1 MLSPLEILKQY
12 WGYDSFR
19 SKQEDAIHSILDAK
33 DTLTLLPT
41 GGGKSIC
48 FQVPALMM
56 EGICVV
62 ISPLIALMNDQ
73 VTALKAKNI
82 RALAITSGMSFS
94 ELDIAL
100 DNCIYGNYKFLYLSP
115 ERLES
120 DMVQQRLKKMNI
132 NLLAVDEAHCI
143 SEWGYNFRPSYL
155 KIAEIRE
162 ITTAPIIALTAT
174 ATPLVVKDIQEKL
187 KFDNENVI
195 STSFYRDEL
204 SYVVLKQD
212 DKDSKLIQILNR
224 LKGTSII
231 YCRTRKETKRIH
243 LLLSEYGITSHY
255 YHAGLDV
262 LERASKQKQWQLNHV
277 RVMVATNAFGMGIDK
292 NDVRLVIHNH
302 LPFSLESYFQE
313 AGRAGR
319 DRKLAYSILLYND
332 LDIHNL
338 KKQINDHYPEIEIVR
353 NVYQQ
358 IANFLGI
365 AIGDGKHQE
374 FPFHINEF
382 CERYNLNQLQTYNAL
397 KLLEKEDYIKL
408 SEAIHQPSR
417 LFIKVTHTE
426 LYQFQIANKKFDILL
441 KILLRSYGSLFD
453 NFTKIQENIIAK
465 RAQLSTQEV
474 KDFLTNLKQMD
485 ILDYIPQNSD
495 PKLLML
501 KTRVD
506 SKYISLS
513 KETLET
519 RKANEEAKAASV
531 IQYANNQYQC
541 RSHVLQNYF
550 GEEDNKR
557 CGKCDVCLERNKLNI
572 NDQEFEAIMLAIQN
586 LISQNP
592 MNVDDIIMAIVEY
605 REDKLVTVLQFL
617 SDNGQIAMNDEQK
630 LYWIY

>member
-1 MLSPLEILKQY
+1 MKSNSYLRKDVEPTQEILKQY

-33 DTLTLLPT
+33 DTLILLPT

-56 EGICVV
+56 EGICIV

-94 ELDIAL
+94 ELDIVL

-120 DMVQQRLKKMNI
+120 DMVKQRLKKMNI

-195 STSFYRDEL
+195 RTSFYRDEL

-224 LKGTSII
+224 VKGTSII
-231 YCRTRKETKRIH
+231 YCNTRKETKRIH
-243 LLLSEYGITSHY
+243 MLLSEHGITSHY

-262 LERASKQKQWQLNHV
+262 LERVSKQKQWQLNHV

-302 LPFSLESYFQE
+302 LPFSLEAYFQE

-319 DRKLAYSILLYND
+319 DKKLAYSILLYND
-332 LDIHNL
+332 LDIHKL
-338 KKQINDHYPEIEIVR
+338 KKQINDHYPKIEIVR

-358 IANFLGI
+358 IANYLEI

-382 CERYNLNQLQTYNAL
+382 CKRYNLNQLQTYNAI

-417 LFIKVTHTE
+417 LFIKVTHAE
-426 LYQFQIANKKFDILL
+426 LYQFQIANKQYDILL
-441 KILLRSYGSLFD
+441 KILLRSYGYLFD

-485 ILDYIPQNSD
+485 ILDYIPQNSN

-519 RKANEEAKAASV
+519 RKASEEGNADSV
-531 IQYANNQYQC
+531 IQYASNKYQC

-550 GEEDNKR
+550 GEKDNNR
-557 CGKCDVCLERNKLNI
+557 CGKCDVCLEKNKLKI
-572 NDQEFEAIMLAIQN
+572 NDQEFEDIIQAIQN
-586 LISQNP
+586 LISQNA
-592 MNVDDIIMAIVEY
+592 MCVMTS
-605 REDKLVTVLQFL
+605 LCQL
-617 SDNGQIAMNDEQK
+617 SNTEKIK
-630 LYWIY
+630 

>member
-1 MLSPLEILKQY
+1 MLSPQEILKQY

-19 SKQEDAIHSILDAK
+19 SKQEDAIHSVLDAK

-56 EGICVV
+56 EGICIV

-195 STSFYRDEL
+195 STSFYREEL

-224 LKGTSII
+224 VKGTSII

-302 LPFSLESYFQE
+302 LPFSLEAYFQE

-358 IANFLGI
+358 IANYLGI

-382 CERYNLNQLQTYNAL
+382 CERYNLNQLQTYNVL

-426 LYQFQIANKKFDILL
+426 LYQFQIANKQYDILL
-441 KILLRSYGSLFD
+441 KILLRSYSSLFD

-485 ILDYIPQNSD
+485 ILDYIPQNSN
-495 PKLLML
+495 PKLLIL

-531 IQYANNQYQC
+531 IQYASNQYQC

-550 GEEDNKR
+550 GEKDDKR
-557 CGKCDVCLERNKLNI
+557 CGKCDVCLERNKLKI
-572 NDQEFEAIMLAIQN
+572 NDQEFVAIMLAIQN
-586 LISQNP
+586 LIGQNP
-592 MNVDDIIMAIVEY
+592 MHVDDIIMAIVEY
-605 REDKLVTVLQFL
+605 REDKMISVLQFL
-617 SDNGQIAMNDEQK
+617 SDNGQIAMNEEQK

>member
-1 MLSPLEILKQY
+1 MLSPLEILKKY

-19 SKQEDAIHSILDAK
+19 SKQEDTIHSILDAK

-41 GGGKSIC
+41 GAGKSIC
-48 FQVPALMM
+48 YQVPALMM

-62 ISPLIALMNDQ
+62 ITPLIALMNDQ

-100 DNCIYGNYKFLYLSP
+100 DNCIYGNYKFLFLSP

-120 DMVQQRLKKMNI
+120 NMVQQRLKKMNT

-162 ITTAPIIALTAT
+162 IITTPIIALTAT

-187 KFDNENVI
+187 RFNNENVI

-212 DKDSKLIQILNR
+212 DKDIKLIQILNR
-224 LKGTSII
+224 VKGTSII

-243 LLLSEYGITSHY
+243 YLLSEHGITSHY

-262 LERASKQKQWQLNHV
+262 VERASKQKKWQLNHV
-277 RVMVATNAFGMGIDK
+277 RVMVATNSFGMGIDK
-292 NDVRLVIHNH
+292 NEVRLVIHNH
-302 LPFSLESYFQE
+302 LPFSLEAYFQE

-338 KKQINDHYPEIEIVR
+338 KKQINEHFPEIEIIR

-358 IANFLGI
+358 IANYLEI
-365 AIGDGKHQE
+365 AIGDGKNQE
-374 FPFHINEF
+374 FPFYINKF
-382 CERYNLNQLQTYNAL
+382 CEHYNLNQLQTYNTL
-397 KLLEKEDYIKL
+397 KLLEREDYIKL

-417 LFIKVTHTE
+417 LFIKVTHAE
-426 LYQFQIANKKFDILL
+426 LYQFQIANKQYDILL

-474 KDFLTNLKQMD
+474 KGFLTNMKKMD
-485 ILDYIPQNSD
+485 ILDYIPHNSN

-501 KTRVD
+501 KKRVD

-513 KETLET
+513 KEKLEI
-519 RKANEEAKAASV
+519 RKANEEAKVASV
-531 IQYANNQYQC
+531 IQYASNQYQC
-541 RSHVLQNYF
+541 RSQILQNYF
-550 GEEDNKR
+550 GEKDNKR
-557 CGKCDVCLERNKLNI
+557 CGKCDVCLERNKLKI
-572 NDQEFEAIMLAIQN
+572 NDQEFEAISLAIQN
-586 LISQNP
+586 LISQSP
-592 MNVDDIIMAIVEY
+592 MRVDDIIMAIIEF
-605 REDKLVTVLQFL
+605 REDKMVSVLQFL
-617 SDNGQIAMNDEQK
+617 RDNEQIAMNDEQK

>member
-1 MLSPLEILKQY
+1 MLSPKEILKQY

-56 EGICVV
+56 DGICVV
-62 ISPLIALMNDQ
+62 ISPLISLINDQ

-94 ELDIAL
+94 EIDIAL
-100 DNCIYGNYKFLYLSP
+100 DNCIYGNYKFLYISP
-115 ERLES
+115 ERIES

-162 ITTAPIIALTAT
+162 ITSAPIIALTAT

-187 KFDNENVI
+187 KFDNGNII

-224 LKGTSII
+224 VKGTSII

-255 YHAGLDV
+255 FHAGLDI

-277 RVMVATNAFGMGIDK
+277 RVMVATNAFGMGINK
-292 NDVRLVIHNH
+292 KDVRLVVHNNI
-302 LPFSLESYFQE
+302 PFSMEAYFQE

-319 DRKLAYSILLYND
+319 DKKLSYSILLYND
-332 LDIHNL
+332 LDINDL
-338 KKQINDHYPEIEIVR
+338 KKQINNHYPKIEFIKSI
-353 NVYQQ
+353 YQN
-358 IANFLGI
+358 ISNYLGI

-374 FPFHINEF
+374 FSFNISEF
-382 CERYNLNQLQTYNAL
+382 CKRYNLNQLQTFNSI

-417 LFIKVTHTE
+417 LFIKVSHSE
-426 LYQFQIANKKFDILL
+426 LYQFQIANKKYDILL

-485 ILDYIPQNSD
+485 ILDYIPQNSN

-513 KETLET
+513 KEKLET
-519 RKANEEAKAASV
+519 RKANEEVKAASV
-531 IQYANNQYQC
+531 IQYASNQYQC
-541 RSHVLQNYF
+541 RSRVLQNYF
-550 GEEDNKR
+550 GEEENKR
-557 CGKCDVCLERNKLNI
+557 CGKCDVCLERNKLKI
-572 NDQEFEAIMLAIQN
+572 NDQEFEAIILAVQN

-592 MNVDDIIMAIVEY
+592 MHVDDIIMAIVEF
-605 REDKLVTVLQFL
+605 REDKMISVLQFL

-630 LYWIY
+630 LYWVY

>member
-1 MLSPLEILKQY
+1 MLSPQEILKQY

-19 SKQEDAIHSILDAK
+19 SKQEEAIRSVLDAK

-48 FQVPALMM
+48 FQVPALML

-94 ELDIAL
+94 EVDIAL

-120 DMVQQRLKKMNI
+120 DMVQQRLKKMKI

-162 ITTAPIIALTAT
+162 VTSAPIIALTAT
-174 ATPLVVKDIQEKL
+174 ATPLVVTDIQEKL
-187 KFDNENVI
+187 KFDQKNVI

-204 SYVVLKQD
+204 SYVALKQD
-212 DKDSKLIQILNR
+212 DKDTKLIQILNR
-224 LKGTSII
+224 VKGTSII

-243 LLLSEYGITSHY
+243 LLLSEHGISSHF

-292 NDVRLVIHNH
+292 SDVRLVIHNH
-302 LPFSLESYFQE
+302 LPFSLEAYFQE

-319 DRKLAYSILLYND
+319 DKKLAYSIVLYNE
-332 LDIHNL
+332 LDIYNL
-338 KKQINDHYPEIEIVR
+338 NKQIRDHYPEIEVVR

-365 AIGDGKHQE
+365 AIGNGKHQE
-374 FPFHINEF
+374 FQFYINEF
-382 CERYNLNQLQTYNAL
+382 CEKYNLNQLQTYNAL
-397 KLLEKEDYIKL
+397 KLLEKEEYIKL

-417 LFIKVTHTE
+417 LYIKVSHTE
-426 LYQFQIANKKFDILL
+426 LYQFQIANKQYDLLL

-465 RAQLSTQEV
+465 RTQLTTQEV
-474 KDFLTNLKQMD
+474 KDFLIKLEKMD
-485 ILDYIPQNSD
+485 ILDYIPQNSN
-495 PKLLML
+495 PKLLLL

-513 KETLET
+513 KETIET
-519 RKANEEAKAASV
+519 RKANEEAKAAAV
-531 IQYANNQYQC
+531 ILYASNQFEC
-541 RSHVLQNYF
+541 RSSMLQNYF
-550 GEEDNKR
+550 GEKDNDR
-557 CGKCDVCLERNKLNI
+557 CNKCDVCLERNKLNV
-572 NDQEFEAIMLAIQN
+572 NDQEFDDIMQAIQS
-586 LISQNP
+586 LIKQKP
-592 MNVDDIIMAIVEY
+592 MHVDDIIMSIVEY
-605 REDKLVTVLQFL
+605 REDKMIIVLQFL

-630 LYWIY
+630 LYWVY

>member
-1 MLSPLEILKQY
+1 MLSPQEILKQY

-56 EGICVV
+56 EGICIV

-224 LKGTSII
+224 VKGTSII
-231 YCRTRKETKRIH
+231 YCSTRKETRRIH

-255 YHAGLDV
+255 FHAGLDV

-302 LPFSLESYFQE
+302 LPFSLEAYFQE

-358 IANFLGI
+358 IANYLGI

-426 LYQFQIANKKFDILL
+426 LYQFQIANKQYDILL

-474 KDFLTNLKQMD
+474 KDFLTNLKQME
-485 ILDYIPQNSD
+485 ILDYIPQNSN

-501 KTRVD
+501 KTRID
-506 SKYISLS
+506 TKYISLS

-531 IQYANNQYQC
+531 IQYASNQYQC
-541 RSHVLQNYF
+541 RSHILQNYF
-550 GEEDNKR
+550 GEKDNKR
-557 CGKCDVCLERNKLNI
+557 CGKCDVCLERNKLKI
-572 NDQEFEAIMLAIQN
+572 NDKEFEDIMLAIQN

-592 MNVDDIIMAIVEY
+592 MHVDDIIMAIVEY
-605 REDKLVTVLQFL
+605 REDKMITILQFL

>member
-1 MLSPLEILKQY
+1 MLSPQEILKQY

-120 DMVQQRLKKMNI
+120 NMVKQRLKKMNI

-174 ATPLVVKDIQEKL
+174 ATQLVVKDIQEKL

-224 LKGTSII
+224 VKGTSII

-302 LPFSLESYFQE
+302 LPFSLEAYFQE

-397 KLLEKEDYIKL
+397 KLLEKQDYIKL

-426 LYQFQIANKKFDILL
+426 LYQFQIANKQYDILL

-485 ILDYIPQNSD
+485 ILDYIPQNSY

-531 IQYANNQYQC
+531 IKYASNQYQC

-572 NDQEFEAIMLAIQN
+572 NDQEFETILLAIQN

-592 MNVDDIIMAIVEY
+592 MHVDDIIMAIVGY
-605 REDKLVTVLQFL
+605 REDKMVTVLQFL

>member
-1 MLSPLEILKQY
+1 MLSPQEILKQY

-132 NLLAVDEAHCI
+132 NLIAVDEAHCI

-174 ATPLVVKDIQEKL
+174 ATLLVVKDIQEKL

-212 DKDSKLIQILNR
+212 DKDSKLIQTLNR
-224 LKGTSII
+224 VKGTSII

-302 LPFSLESYFQE
+302 LPFSLEAYFQE

-426 LYQFQIANKKFDILL
+426 LYQFQIANKQYDILL

-485 ILDYIPQNSD
+485 ILDYIPQNSN

-531 IQYANNQYQC
+531 IQYASNQYQC

-592 MNVDDIIMAIVEY
+592 MHVDDIIMAIVEY
-605 REDKLVTVLQFL
+605 REDKMVSVLQFL

>member
-1 MLSPLEILKQY
+1 MLSPQEILKQY

-224 LKGTSII
+224 VKGTSII

-302 LPFSLESYFQE
+302 LPFSLEAYFQE

-417 LFIKVTHTE
+417 LFIKVTHTK
-426 LYQFQIANKKFDILL
+426 LYQFQIANKQYDILF

-485 ILDYIPQNSD
+485 ILDYIPQNSN

-531 IQYANNQYQC
+531 IQYASNQYQC

-572 NDQEFEAIMLAIQN
+572 NDQEFETIMLAIQN

-592 MNVDDIIMAIVEY
+592 MHVDDIIMAIVEY
-605 REDKLVTVLQFL
+605 REDKMVTVLQFL

>member
-1 MLSPLEILKQY
+1 MLSPQEILKQY
-12 WGYDSFR
+12 WGYDSFQ
-19 SKQEDAIHSILDAK
+19 SKQEEAIHSVLDAK

-56 EGICVV
+56 EGICIV

-94 ELDIAL
+94 EVDIAL
-100 DNCIYGNYKFLYLSP
+100 DNCIHGNYKFLYLSP

-120 DMVQQRLKKMNI
+120 EMVQQRLKKMNI

-155 KIAEIRE
+155 RIAEIRE
-162 ITTAPIIALTAT
+162 ITNAPIIALTAT
-174 ATPLVVKDIQEKL
+174 ATPLVTKDIQEKL
-187 KFDNENVI
+187 KFTDDNII
-195 STSFYRDEL
+195 STSFFREEL

-224 LKGTSII
+224 VKGTSIV
-231 YCRTRKETKRIH
+231 YCRTRKETKRVH
-243 LLLSEYGITSHY
+243 QLLSEYGISSHF

-262 LERASKQKQWQLNHV
+262 LDRASKQKQWQLNHV

-292 NDVRLVIHNH
+292 ADVRLVIHNH
-302 LPFSLESYFQE
+302 LPFSLEAYFQE

-338 KKQINDHYPEIEIVR
+338 NKQISDHYPEIDVVR

-358 IANFLGI
+358 MANFFGI

-374 FPFHINEF
+374 FQFHINEF
-382 CERYNLNQLQTYNAL
+382 CERYNLNQLQTYNVL

-417 LFIKVTHTE
+417 VYIKVSHTE
-426 LYQFQIANKKFDILL
+426 LYQFQIANKQYDLLL

-465 RAQLSTQEV
+465 RTQLTTQEV
-474 KDFLTNLKQMD
+474 KDFLFKLEKMD
-485 ILDYIPQNSD
+485 ILDYIPQNSN
-495 PKLLML
+495 PKLLLL

-506 SKYISLS
+506 SKHISLS
-513 KETLET
+513 KETIET

-531 IQYANNQYQC
+531 IQYASNQYQC
-541 RSHVLQNYF
+541 RSSVLQKYF
-550 GEEDNKR
+550 GEENKER
-557 CGKCDVCLERNKLNI
+557 CNKCDVCLERNKLKI
-572 NDQEFEAIMLAIQN
+572 NDQEFDDIMKAIEK
-586 LISQNP
+586 LISQKP
-592 MNVDDIIMAIVEY
+592 MCIDDIIMSIVEF
-605 REDKLVTVLQFL
+605 REDKMVNVLQFL
-617 SDNGQIAMNDEQK
+617 SDNGQIAFNDEQK

>member
-1 MLSPLEILKQY
+1 MLSPKEILKKY

-19 SKQEDAIHSILDAK
+19 NKQENVIHSILDAK

-73 VTALKAKNI
+73 VTSLKTKNI
-82 RALAITSGMSFS
+82 RALAITSGISFS

-115 ERLES
+115 ERIDS
-120 DMVQQRLKKMNI
+120 KMVRQRLKKMNI
-132 NLLAVDEAHCI
+132 NLLVVDEAHCI

-155 KIAEIRE
+155 KIAKIRE

-187 KFDNENVI
+187 KFDNGNII

-212 DKDSKLIQILNR
+212 DKDSKLIQILKR
-224 LKGTSII
+224 VKGTSII

-243 LLLSEYGITSHY
+243 LLLSEYGITSHF

-262 LERASKQKQWQLNHV
+262 VERASKQKQWQLNHV
-277 RVMVATNAFGMGIDK
+277 RVMVATNAFGMGINK
-292 NDVRLVIHNH
+292 KDVRLVVHNH
-302 LPFSLESYFQE
+302 IPFSMEAYFQE

-319 DRKLAYSILLYND
+319 DKKLSYSILLYND
-332 LDIHNL
+332 LDINDL
-338 KKQINDHYPEIEIVR
+338 KKQINNHYPKIEFIKSI
-353 NVYQQ
+353 YQN
-358 IANFLGI
+358 ISNYLGI
-365 AIGDGKHQE
+365 AIGDGEHQE
-374 FPFHINEF
+374 FSFNISEF
-382 CERYNLNQLQTYNAL
+382 CKRYNLNQLQTFNSI

-426 LYQFQIANKKFDILL
+426 LYQFQIANKQYDILL

-485 ILDYIPQNSD
+485 ILDYIPQNSN

-513 KETLET
+513 KETLEY

-531 IQYANNQYQC
+531 IQYASNQYQC
-541 RSHVLQNYF
+541 RSYVLQNYF

-557 CGKCDVCLERNKLNI
+557 CGKCDVCLERNKLKI
-572 NDQEFEAIMLAIQN
+572 NDQEFEAITLAVQN

-592 MNVDDIIMAIVEY
+592 MHVDDIIMAIVEF
-605 REDKLVTVLQFL
+605 REDKMISVLQFL

>member
-1 MLSPLEILKQY
+1 MLSPKEILKQY

-56 EGICVV
+56 DGICVV

-100 DNCIYGNYKFLYLSP
+100 DNCIYGNYKFLYISP
-115 ERLES
+115 ERIES

-187 KFDNENVI
+187 KFDNGNII

-224 LKGTSII
+224 VKGTSII

-255 YHAGLDV
+255 FHAGLDV

-277 RVMVATNAFGMGIDK
+277 RVMVATNAFGMGINK
-292 NDVRLVIHNH
+292 KDVRLVVHNNI
-302 LPFSLESYFQE
+302 PFSMEAYFQE

-319 DRKLAYSILLYND
+319 DKKLSYSILLYND
-332 LDIHNL
+332 LDINDL
-338 KKQINDHYPEIEIVR
+338 KKQINNHYPKIEFIKSI
-353 NVYQQ
+353 YQN
-358 IANFLGI
+358 ISNYLGI

-374 FPFHINEF
+374 FSFNISEF
-382 CERYNLNQLQTYNAL
+382 CERYNLNQLQTFNSI

-426 LYQFQIANKKFDILL
+426 LYQFQIANKQYDILL
-441 KILLRSYGSLFD
+441 KILLRSYGSIFD

-485 ILDYIPQNSD
+485 ILDYIPQNSN

-531 IQYANNQYQC
+531 IQYVSNQYQC

-557 CGKCDVCLERNKLNI
+557 CGKCDVCLERNKLKI
-572 NDQEFEAIMLAIQN
+572 NDQEFEAIN
-586 LISQNP
+586 ISRSKPN
-592 MNVDDIIMAIVEY
+592 
-605 REDKLVTVLQFL
+605 
-617 SDNGQIAMNDEQK
+617 
-630 LYWIY
+630 

>member
-1 MLSPLEILKQY
+1 MLSPQEILKQY

-56 EGICVV
+56 DGICVV

-100 DNCIYGNYKFLYLSP
+100 DNCIYGNYKFLYISP
-115 ERLES
+115 ERIES

-187 KFDNENVI
+187 KFDNGNII

-224 LKGTSII
+224 VKGTSII

-255 YHAGLDV
+255 FHAGLDI

-277 RVMVATNAFGMGIDK
+277 RVMVATNAFGMGINK
-292 NDVRLVIHNH
+292 KDVRLVVHNNI
-302 LPFSLESYFQE
+302 PFSMEAYFQE

-319 DRKLAYSILLYND
+319 DKKLSYSILLYND
-332 LDIHNL
+332 LDINDL
-338 KKQINDHYPEIEIVR
+338 KKQINNHYPKIEFIKSI
-353 NVYQQ
+353 YQN
-358 IANFLGI
+358 ISNYLGI

-374 FPFHINEF
+374 FSFNISEF
-382 CERYNLNQLQTYNAL
+382 CKRYSLNQLQTFNSI

-417 LFIKVTHTE
+417 LFIKVNHTE
-426 LYQFQIANKKFDILL
+426 LYQFQIANKQYDILL

-474 KDFLTNLKQMD
+474 KDFLTKLKQMD
-485 ILDYIPQNSD
+485 ILDYIPQNSN

-531 IQYANNQYQC
+531 IQYVSNQYQC

-557 CGKCDVCLERNKLNI
+557 CGKCDVCLERNKLKI
-572 NDQEFEAIMLAIQN
+572 NDQEFEAITLAVQN

-592 MNVDDIIMAIVEY
+592 MHVDDIIMAIVEF
-605 REDKLVTVLQFL
+605 REDKMIRVLQFL
-617 SDNGQIAMNDEQK
+617 SDNGQIAMNSEQK

>member
-1 MLSPLEILKQY
+1 MLSPKEILKQY

-56 EGICVV
+56 DGICVV
-62 ISPLIALMNDQ
+62 ISPLISLINDQ

-94 ELDIAL
+94 EIDIAL
-100 DNCIYGNYKFLYLSP
+100 DNCIYGNYKFLYISP
-115 ERLES
+115 ERIES

-162 ITTAPIIALTAT
+162 ITSAPIIALTAT

-187 KFDNENVI
+187 KFDNENII

-224 LKGTSII
+224 VKGTSII

-255 YHAGLDV
+255 YHAGLDI

-277 RVMVATNAFGMGIDK
+277 RVMVATNAFGMGINK
-292 NDVRLVIHNH
+292 KDVRLVVHNNI
-302 LPFSLESYFQE
+302 PFSMEAYFQE

-319 DRKLAYSILLYND
+319 DKKLSYSILLYNE
-332 LDIHNL
+332 LDINDL
-338 KKQINDHYPEIEIVR
+338 KKQINNHYPKIEFIKSI
-353 NVYQQ
+353 YQN
-358 IANFLGI
+358 ISNYLRI

-374 FPFHINEF
+374 FSFNISEF
-382 CERYNLNQLQTYNAL
+382 CKRYNLNQLQTFNSI

-417 LFIKVTHTE
+417 LFIKVSHSE
-426 LYQFQIANKKFDILL
+426 LYQFQIANKQYDILL

-485 ILDYIPQNSD
+485 ILDYIPQNSN

-513 KETLET
+513 KEKLET
-519 RKANEEAKAASV
+519 RKANEEVKAASV
-531 IQYANNQYQC
+531 IQYASNQYQC
-541 RSHVLQNYF
+541 RSNILQNYF
-550 GEEDNKR
+550 GEEENKR
-557 CGKCDVCLERNKLNI
+557 CGKCDVCLERNKLKI
-572 NDQEFEAIMLAIQN
+572 NDQEFEAIILAVQN

-592 MNVDDIIMAIVEY
+592 MHVDDIIMAIVEF
-605 REDKLVTVLQFL
+605 REDKMISVLQFL

>member
-1 MLSPLEILKQY
+1 MLSPQEILKQY

-224 LKGTSII
+224 VKGTSII

-277 RVMVATNAFGMGIDK
+277 RVMVATNSFGMGIDK
-292 NDVRLVIHNH
+292 NEVRLVIHNH
-302 LPFSLESYFQE
+302 LPFSLEAYFQE

-338 KKQINDHYPEIEIVR
+338 KKQINDHYPDIEIVR

-374 FPFHINEF
+374 FVFHINEF

-426 LYQFQIANKKFDILL
+426 LYQFQIANKQYDILL

-485 ILDYIPQNSD
+485 ILDYIPQNSN

-531 IQYANNQYQC
+531 IQYASNQYQC

-557 CGKCDVCLERNKLNI
+557 CGKCDVCLERNKLKI
-572 NDQEFEAIMLAIQN
+572 NDQEFDDIMLAIQN

-592 MNVDDIIMAIVEY
+592 MHVDDIIMTIVEY
-605 REDKLVTVLQFL
+605 REDKMISVLQFL
-617 SDNGQIAMNDEQK
+617 SDNEQIAMNDEQK

>member
-1 MLSPLEILKQY
+1 MLSPQEILKQY

-115 ERLES
+115 ERLEN

-224 LKGTSII
+224 VKGTSII

-302 LPFSLESYFQE
+302 LPFSLEAYFQE

-426 LYQFQIANKKFDILL
+426 LYQFQIANKQYDILL

-485 ILDYIPQNSD
+485 ILDYIPQNSN

-531 IQYANNQYQC
+531 IQYASNQYQC
-541 RSHVLQNYF
+541 RCHVLQNYF

-592 MNVDDIIMAIVEY
+592 MHVDDIIMAIVEY
-605 REDKLVTVLQFL
+605 REDKMVTVLQFL
-617 SDNGQIAMNDEQK
+617 SDNGQIAINDEQK

>member
-1 MLSPLEILKQY
+1 MLSPQEILKQY

-224 LKGTSII
+224 VKGTSII

-302 LPFSLESYFQE
+302 LPFSLEAYFQE

-426 LYQFQIANKKFDILL
+426 LYQFQIANKQYDILL

-485 ILDYIPQNSD
+485 ILDYIPQNSN

-531 IQYANNQYQC
+531 IQYASNQYQC

-572 NDQEFEAIMLAIQN
+572 NDQEFETIMLAIQN

-592 MNVDDIIMAIVEY
+592 MHVDDIIMAIVEY
-605 REDKLVTVLQFL
+605 REDKMVTVLQFL

>member
-1 MLSPLEILKQY
+1 MLSPKEILKQY

-48 FQVPALMM
+48 YQVPALMM
-56 EGICVV
+56 DGICVV

-100 DNCIYGNYKFLYLSP
+100 DNCIYGNYKFLYISP
-115 ERLES
+115 ERIES

-187 KFDNENVI
+187 KFDNGNII

-224 LKGTSII
+224 VKGTSII

-255 YHAGLDV
+255 FHAGLDI

-277 RVMVATNAFGMGIDK
+277 RVMVATNAFGMGINK
-292 NDVRLVIHNH
+292 KDVRLVVHNNI
-302 LPFSLESYFQE
+302 PFSMEAYFQE

-319 DRKLAYSILLYND
+319 DKKLSYSILLYND
-332 LDIHNL
+332 LDINDL
-338 KKQINDHYPEIEIVR
+338 KKQINNHYPKIEFIKSI
-353 NVYQQ
+353 YQN
-358 IANFLGI
+358 ISNYLGI
-365 AIGDGKHQE
+365 AIGDGKQQE
-374 FPFHINEF
+374 FSFNISEF
-382 CERYNLNQLQTYNAL
+382 CKRYGLNQLQTFNSI

-417 LFIKVTHTE
+417 LFIKVNHTE
-426 LYQFQIANKKFDILL
+426 LYQFQIANKQYDILL

-474 KDFLTNLKQMD
+474 KDFLTKLKQMD
-485 ILDYIPQNSD
+485 ILDYIPQNSN

-506 SKYISLS
+506 SKYISFS

-531 IQYANNQYQC
+531 IQYVSNQYQC

-557 CGKCDVCLERNKLNI
+557 CGKCDVCLERNKLKI
-572 NDQEFEAIMLAIQN
+572 NDQEFEAITLAVQN

-592 MNVDDIIMAIVEY
+592 MHVDDIIMAIVEF
-605 REDKLVTVLQFL
+605 REDKMISVLQFL
-617 SDNGQIAMNDEQK
+617 SDNGQIAMNSEQK

>member
-1 MLSPLEILKQY
+1 MLSPQEILKQY

-19 SKQEDAIHSILDAK
+19 SKQEEAIHSVLDAK

-56 EGICVV
+56 EGICIV

-94 ELDIAL
+94 EVDIAL
-100 DNCIYGNYKFLYLSP
+100 DNCIHGNYKFLYLSP

-120 DMVQQRLKKMNI
+120 EMVQQRLKKMNI

-155 KIAEIRE
+155 RIAEIRE
-162 ITTAPIIALTAT
+162 ITNAPIIALTAT
-174 ATPLVVKDIQEKL
+174 ATPLVTKDIQEKL
-187 KFDNENVI
+187 KFTDDNII
-195 STSFYRDEL
+195 STSFFREEL

-224 LKGTSII
+224 VKGTSIV
-231 YCRTRKETKRIH
+231 YCRTRKETKRVH
-243 LLLSEYGITSHY
+243 QLLSEYGISSHF

-277 RVMVATNAFGMGIDK
+277 RVMAATNAFGMGIDK
-292 NDVRLVIHNH
+292 ADVRLVIHNH
-302 LPFSLESYFQE
+302 LPFSLEAYFQE

-338 KKQINDHYPEIEIVR
+338 NKQISDHFPEIDVVR

-358 IANFLGI
+358 MANFFGI

-374 FPFHINEF
+374 FQFHINEF
-382 CERYNLNQLQTYNAL
+382 CERYNLNQLQTYNVL
-397 KLLEKEDYIKL
+397 KILEKEDYIKL

-417 LFIKVTHTE
+417 VYIKVSHTE
-426 LYQFQIANKKFDILL
+426 LYQFQIANKQYDLLL

-465 RAQLSTQEV
+465 RTQLTTQEV
-474 KDFLTNLKQMD
+474 KDFLFKLEKMD
-485 ILDYIPQNSD
+485 ILDYIPQNSN
-495 PKLLML
+495 PKLLLL

-506 SKYISLS
+506 SKHISLS
-513 KETLET
+513 KETIET

-531 IQYANNQYQC
+531 IQYASNQYQC
-541 RSHVLQNYF
+541 RSSVLQKYF
-550 GEEDNKR
+550 GEENKER
-557 CGKCDVCLERNKLNI
+557 CNKCDVCLERNKLKI
-572 NDQEFEAIMLAIQN
+572 NDQEFDDIMKDIEK
-586 LISQNP
+586 LISQKP
-592 MNVDDIIMAIVEY
+592 MYIDDIIMSIVEF
-605 REDKLVTVLQFL
+605 REDKMVNVLQFL
-617 SDNGQIAMNDEQK
+617 SDNGQIAFNDEQK

>member
-1 MLSPLEILKQY
+1 MLSPQEILKQY

-19 SKQEDAIHSILDAK
+19 SKQEDVIHSILEAK

-48 FQVPALMM
+48 FQVPVLMM

-187 KFDNENVI
+187 KFENENVI

-224 LKGTSII
+224 VKGTSII

-302 LPFSLESYFQE
+302 LPFSLEAYFQE

-338 KKQINDHYPEIEIVR
+338 KKQINDHYPEIEIIR

-358 IANFLGI
+358 IANFLGL

-417 LFIKVTHTE
+417 LFIKVTHTK
-426 LYQFQIANKKFDILL
+426 LYQFQIANKQYDILL

-474 KDFLTNLKQMD
+474 KDFLTKLKQMD
-485 ILDYIPQNSD
+485 ILDYIPQNSS
-495 PKLLML
+495 PKLFML

-506 SKYISLS
+506 SKYIRLS
-513 KETLET
+513 KEILET
-519 RKANEEAKAASV
+519 RKANEVAKAASV
-531 IQYANNQYQC
+531 IQYSSNQYQC
-541 RSHVLQNYF
+541 RSVVLQNYF

-572 NDQEFEAIMLAIQN
+572 NDQEFKAIMIAIQN

-592 MNVDDIIMAIVEY
+592 MHVDDIIMAIVEY
-605 REDKLVTVLQFL
+605 REDKMVTVLQFL
-617 SDNGQIAMNDEQK
+617 IDNGQIAMNDEQK

>member
-1 MLSPLEILKQY
+1 MLSPQEILKQY

-56 EGICVV
+56 EGICIV

-115 ERLES
+115 ERLEN

-187 KFDNENVI
+187 KFDNKNVI

-224 LKGTSII
+224 VKGTSII
-231 YCRTRKETKRIH
+231 YCSTRKETRRIH

-255 YHAGLDV
+255 FHAGQDV

-302 LPFSLESYFQE
+302 LPFSLEAYFQE

-332 LDIHNL
+332 LDIDNL

-358 IANFLGI
+358 IANYLGI

-382 CERYNLNQLQTYNAL
+382 CKRYNLNQLQTYNAI

-426 LYQFQIANKKFDILL
+426 LYQFQIANKQYDILL
-441 KILLRSYGSLFD
+441 KILLRSYGSIFD

-485 ILDYIPQNSD
+485 ILDYIPQNSN

-501 KTRVD
+501 KTRID
-506 SKYISLS
+506 TKYISLS

-519 RKANEEAKAASV
+519 RKAIEEAKAASV
-531 IQYANNQYQC
+531 IQYASNQYQC
-541 RSHVLQNYF
+541 RSHILQNYF
-550 GEEDNKR
+550 GEKDNKR
-557 CGKCDVCLERNKLNI
+557 CGKCDVCLERNKLKI
-572 NDQEFEAIMLAIQN
+572 NDQEFEDIMLAIQN

-592 MNVDDIIMAIVEY
+592 MHVDDIIMAIVEY
-605 REDKLVTVLQFL
+605 REDKMITILQFL

>member
-1 MLSPLEILKQY
+1 MLSPKEILKKY
-12 WGYDSFR
+12 WGYDSFL
-19 SKQEDAIHSILDAK
+19 SKQENVIHSILDAK

-62 ISPLIALMNDQ
+62 ISPLIALINDQ
-73 VTALKAKNI
+73 VTSLKTKNI

-115 ERLES
+115 ERIES
-120 DMVQQRLKKMNI
+120 EMVRQRLKKMNI
-132 NLLAVDEAHCI
+132 NLLVVDEAHCI

-187 KFDNENVI
+187 KFDNGNII

-224 LKGTSII
+224 VKGTSII

-243 LLLSEYGITSHY
+243 LLLSEYGITSHF
-255 YHAGLDV
+255 YHAGLDLV
-262 LERASKQKQWQLNHV
+262 ERASKQKQWQLNHV
-277 RVMVATNAFGMGIDK
+277 RVMVATNAFGMGINK
-292 NDVRLVIHNH
+292 KDVRLVVHNH
-302 LPFSLESYFQE
+302 IPFSMEAYFQE

-319 DRKLAYSILLYND
+319 DKKLSYSILLYND
-332 LDIHNL
+332 LDINDL
-338 KKQINDHYPEIEIVR
+338 KKQINNHYPKIEFIKSI
-353 NVYQQ
+353 YQN
-358 IANFLGI
+358 ISNYLGI
-365 AIGDGKHQE
+365 AIGDGEHQE
-374 FPFHINEF
+374 FSFNISEF
-382 CERYNLNQLQTYNAL
+382 CKRYNLNQLQTFNSI

-426 LYQFQIANKKFDILL
+426 LYQFQIANKQYDILL

-485 ILDYIPQNSD
+485 ILDYIPQNSN

-531 IQYANNQYQC
+531 IHYASNQYQC

-557 CGKCDVCLERNKLNI
+557 CGKCDVCLERNKLKI
-572 NDQEFEAIMLAIQN
+572 NDQEFEAITLAVQN

-592 MNVDDIIMAIVEY
+592 MHVDDIIMAIVEF
-605 REDKLVTVLQFL
+605 REDKMISVLQFL

>member
-1 MLSPLEILKQY
+1 MLSPQEILKQY

-224 LKGTSII
+224 VKGTSII

-302 LPFSLESYFQE
+302 LPFSLEAYFQE

-426 LYQFQIANKKFDILL
+426 LYQFQIANKQYDILL

-485 ILDYIPQNSD
+485 ILDYIPQNSN

-531 IQYANNQYQC
+531 IQYASNQYQC

-592 MNVDDIIMAIVEY
+592 MHVDDIIMAIVEY

>member
-1 MLSPLEILKQY
+1 MLSPKEILKQY

-19 SKQEDAIHSILDAK
+19 SKQEDAIHSILDSK

-56 EGICVV
+56 DGICVV

-73 VTALKAKNI
+73 VTVLKAKNI

-100 DNCIYGNYKFLYLSP
+100 DNCIYGNYKFLYISP

-187 KFDNENVI
+187 KFDNENII

-224 LKGTSII
+224 VKGTSII

-243 LLLSEYGITSHY
+243 LLLSEYGITSHF

-262 LERASKQKQWQLNHV
+262 VERASKQKQWQLNHV
-277 RVMVATNAFGMGIDK
+277 RVMVATNAFGMGINK
-292 NDVRLVIHNH
+292 KDVRLVVHNH
-302 LPFSLESYFQE
+302 IPFSMEAYFQE

-319 DRKLAYSILLYND
+319 DKKLSYSILLYND
-332 LDIHNL
+332 LDINDL
-338 KKQINDHYPEIEIVR
+338 KKQINNHYPKIEFIKSI
-353 NVYQQ
+353 YQN
-358 IANFLGI
+358 ISNYLGI
-365 AIGDGKHQE
+365 AIGDGEHQE
-374 FPFHINEF
+374 FSFNISEF
-382 CERYNLNQLQTYNAL
+382 CKRYNLNQLQTFNSI

-426 LYQFQIANKKFDILL
+426 LYQFQIANKQYDILL

-485 ILDYIPQNSD
+485 ILDYIPQNSN

-513 KETLET
+513 RETLET

-531 IQYANNQYQC
+531 IQYASNQYQC

-557 CGKCDVCLERNKLNI
+557 CGKCDVCLERNKLKI
-572 NDQEFEAIMLAIQN
+572 NNQEFEAITLAVQN

-592 MNVDDIIMAIVEY
+592 MHVDDIIMAIVEF
-605 REDKLVTVLQFL
+605 REDKMISVLQFL

>member
-1 MLSPLEILKQY
+1 MLSPQEILKQY

-19 SKQEDAIHSILDAK
+19 SKQEEAIHSVLDAK

-56 EGICVV
+56 EGICIV

-94 ELDIAL
+94 EVDIAL
-100 DNCIYGNYKFLYLSP
+100 DNCIHGNYKFLYLSP

-120 DMVQQRLKKMNI
+120 EMVQQRLKKMNI

-155 KIAEIRE
+155 RIAEIRE
-162 ITTAPIIALTAT
+162 ITNAPIIALTAT
-174 ATPLVVKDIQEKL
+174 ATPLVTKDIQEKL
-187 KFDNENVI
+187 KFTDDNII
-195 STSFYRDEL
+195 STSFFREEL

-224 LKGTSII
+224 VKGTSIV
-231 YCRTRKETKRIH
+231 YCRTRKETKRVH
-243 LLLSEYGITSHY
+243 QLLSEYGISSHF

-262 LERASKQKQWQLNHV
+262 LDRASKQKQWQLNHV
-277 RVMVATNAFGMGIDK
+277 RVMAATNAFGMGIDK
-292 NDVRLVIHNH
+292 ADVRLVIHNH
-302 LPFSLESYFQE
+302 LPFSLEAYFQE

-338 KKQINDHYPEIEIVR
+338 NKQISDHFPEIDVVR

-358 IANFLGI
+358 MANFFGI

-374 FPFHINEF
+374 FQFHINEF
-382 CERYNLNQLQTYNAL
+382 CERYNLNQLQTYNVL
-397 KLLEKEDYIKL
+397 KILEKEDYIKL
-408 SEAIHQPSR
+408 SEAIHQLSR
-417 LFIKVTHTE
+417 VYIKVSHTE
-426 LYQFQIANKKFDILL
+426 LYQFQIANKQYDLLL

-465 RAQLSTQEV
+465 RTQLTTQEV
-474 KDFLTNLKQMD
+474 KDFLFKLEKMD
-485 ILDYIPQNSD
+485 ILDYIPQNSN
-495 PKLLML
+495 PKLLLL

-506 SKYISLS
+506 SKHISLS
-513 KETLET
+513 KETIET

-531 IQYANNQYQC
+531 IQYASNQYQC
-541 RSHVLQNYF
+541 RSSVLQKYF
-550 GEEDNKR
+550 GEENKER
-557 CGKCDVCLERNKLNI
+557 CNKCDVCLERNKLKI
-572 NDQEFEAIMLAIQN
+572 NDQEFDDIMKAIEK
-586 LISQNP
+586 LISQKP
-592 MNVDDIIMAIVEY
+592 MYIDDIIMSIVEF
-605 REDKLVTVLQFL
+605 REDKMVNVLQFL
-617 SDNGQIAMNDEQK
+617 SDNGQIAFNDEQK

>member
-1 MLSPLEILKQY
+1 MLSPQEILKQY

-82 RALAITSGMSFS
+82 RVLAITSGMSFS

-132 NLLAVDEAHCI
+132 NLLAVDEVHCI

-224 LKGTSII
+224 VKGTSII

-302 LPFSLESYFQE
+302 LPFTLEAYFQE

-426 LYQFQIANKKFDILL
+426 LYQFQIANKQYDILL

-485 ILDYIPQNSD
+485 ILDYIPQNSN

-531 IQYANNQYQC
+531 IQYASNQYQC

-592 MNVDDIIMAIVEY
+592 MHVDDIIISIVEH
-605 REDKLVTVLQFL
+605 REDKMVTVLQFL

>member
-1 MLSPLEILKQY
+1 MLSPKEILKQY

-19 SKQEDAIHSILDAK
+19 IKQEDAIHSILDEK

-56 EGICVV
+56 DGICVV

-73 VTALKAKNI
+73 ITALKAKNI

-100 DNCIYGNYKFLYLSP
+100 DNCIYGNYKFLYISP

-120 DMVQQRLKKMNI
+120 DMVQLRLKKMNI

-155 KIAEIRE
+155 KIAEIRK
-162 ITTAPIIALTAT
+162 ITSAPIIALTAT

-187 KFDNENVI
+187 KFDNGNII

-212 DKDSKLIQILNR
+212 DKDSKLIQILKR
-224 LKGTSII
+224 VKGTSII

-243 LLLSEYGITSHY
+243 LLLSEYGITSHF

-262 LERASKQKQWQLNHV
+262 VERASKQKQWQLNHV
-277 RVMVATNAFGMGIDK
+277 RVMVATNAFGMGINK
-292 NDVRLVIHNH
+292 KDVRLVVHNH
-302 LPFSLESYFQE
+302 IPFSMEAYFQE

-319 DRKLAYSILLYND
+319 DKKLSYSILLYND
-332 LDIHNL
+332 LDINDL
-338 KKQINDHYPEIEIVR
+338 KKQINNHYPKIEFIKSI
-353 NVYQQ
+353 YQN
-358 IANFLGI
+358 ISNYLGI
-365 AIGDGKHQE
+365 AIGDGEHQE
-374 FPFHINEF
+374 FSFNISEF
-382 CERYNLNQLQTYNAL
+382 CKRYNLNQLQTFNSI

-426 LYQFQIANKKFDILL
+426 LYQFQIANKQYDILL

-485 ILDYIPQNSD
+485 ILDYIPQNSN

-501 KTRVD
+501 KTRVN
-506 SKYISLS
+506 SKHISLS
-513 KETLET
+513 KETLEY

-531 IQYANNQYQC
+531 VQYASNQYQC
-541 RSHVLQNYF
+541 RSHILQKYF

-557 CGKCDVCLERNKLNI
+557 CGKCDVCLERNKLKI
-572 NDQEFEAIMLAIQN
+572 NDQEFEAIVSAVQN
-586 LISQNP
+586 LISLNP
-592 MNVDDIIMAIVEY
+592 MHVDDIIMAIVEF
-605 REDKLVTVLQFL
+605 REDKMINVLQFL

>member
-1 MLSPLEILKQY
+1 MLRPQEILKQY

-195 STSFYRDEL
+195 STSFYREEL

-224 LKGTSII
+224 VKGTSII

-302 LPFSLESYFQE
+302 LPFSLEAYFQE

-382 CERYNLNQLQTYNAL
+382 CERYNLNQLQTYNTL

-426 LYQFQIANKKFDILL
+426 LYQFQIANKQYDILL

-474 KDFLTNLKQMD
+474 KDFLTNLKQMN
-485 ILDYIPQNSD
+485 ILDYIPQNSN
-495 PKLLML
+495 PKLLLL

-513 KETLET
+513 KETLEA

-531 IQYANNQYQC
+531 IQYASNQYQC

-592 MNVDDIIMAIVEY
+592 MHVDDIIMAIVEY
-605 REDKLVTVLQFL
+605 REDKMVTVLQFL

>member
-1 MLSPLEILKQY
+1 MLSPQEILKQY

-132 NLLAVDEAHCI
+132 NLIAVDEAHCI

-224 LKGTSII
+224 VKGTSII

-302 LPFSLESYFQE
+302 LPFSLEAYFQE

-426 LYQFQIANKKFDILL
+426 LYQFQISNKQYDILL

-485 ILDYIPQNSD
+485 ILDYIPQNSN

-531 IQYANNQYQC
+531 IQYASNQYQC

-592 MNVDDIIMAIVEY
+592 MHVDDIIMAIVEY
-605 REDKLVTVLQFL
+605 REDKMVSVLQFL
-617 SDNGQIAMNDEQK
+617 SDNGHIAMNDEQK

>member
-1 MLSPLEILKQY
+1 MLSPQEILKQY

-48 FQVPALMM
+48 FQVPVLMM

-132 NLLAVDEAHCI
+132 NLLAVDEVHCI

-224 LKGTSII
+224 VKGTSII

-302 LPFSLESYFQE
+302 LPFTLEAYFQE

-426 LYQFQIANKKFDILL
+426 LYQFQIANKQYDILL

-485 ILDYIPQNSD
+485 ILDYIPQNSN

-531 IQYANNQYQC
+531 IQYASNQYQC

-592 MNVDDIIMAIVEY
+592 MHVDDIIISIVEH
-605 REDKLVTVLQFL
+605 REDKMVTVLQFL

>member
-1 MLSPLEILKQY
+1 MLSPQEILKQY

-19 SKQEDAIHSILDAK
+19 SKQEDAIHSVLDAK

-56 EGICVV
+56 EGICIV

-195 STSFYRDEL
+195 STSFYREEL

-224 LKGTSII
+224 VKGTSII

-302 LPFSLESYFQE
+302 LPFSLEAYFQE

-358 IANFLGI
+358 IANYLGI

-382 CERYNLNQLQTYNAL
+382 CERYNLNQLQTYNVL

-426 LYQFQIANKKFDILL
+426 LYQFQIANKQYDILL

-485 ILDYIPQNSD
+485 ILDYIPQNSN
-495 PKLLML
+495 PKLLIL
-501 KTRVD
+501 KTRVN

-531 IQYANNQYQC
+531 IQYASNQYQC

-550 GEEDNKR
+550 GEKDDKR
-557 CGKCDVCLERNKLNI
+557 CGKCDVCLERNKLKI

-586 LISQNP
+586 LIGQNP
-592 MNVDDIIMAIVEY
+592 MHVDDIIMAIVEY
-605 REDKLVTVLQFL
+605 REDKMISVLQFL
-617 SDNGQIAMNDEQK
+617 SDNGQIAMNEEQK

>member
-1 MLSPLEILKQY
+1 MLSPQEILKQY

-174 ATPLVVKDIQEKL
+174 ATALVVKDIQEKL

-224 LKGTSII
+224 VKGTSII

-302 LPFSLESYFQE
+302 LPFSLEAYFQE

-358 IANFLGI
+358 IANFLEI

-382 CERYNLNQLQTYNAL
+382 CKRYNLNQLQTYNAL
-397 KLLEKEDYIKL
+397 KLLEKQDYIKL

-426 LYQFQIANKKFDILL
+426 LYQFQIANKQYDILL
-441 KILLRSYGSLFD
+441 KILLRSYSSLFD

-474 KDFLTNLKQMD
+474 KDFLTNLMQMD
-485 ILDYIPQNSD
+485 ILDYIPQNSN
-495 PKLLML
+495 PKLLMV

-513 KETLET
+513 KEILET

-531 IQYANNQYQC
+531 IKYASNQYQC

-592 MNVDDIIMAIVEY
+592 MHVDDIIMAIVEY
-605 REDKLVTVLQFL
+605 REDKMVTVLQFL
-617 SDNGQIAMNDEQK
+617 SDNGQIALNDEQK

>member
-1 MLSPLEILKQY
+1 MLSPKEILKQY

-48 FQVPALMM
+48 YQVPALMM
-56 EGICVV
+56 DGICVV

-100 DNCIYGNYKFLYLSP
+100 DNCIYGNYKFLYISP
-115 ERLES
+115 ERIES

-187 KFDNENVI
+187 KFDNGNII

-224 LKGTSII
+224 VKGTSII

-255 YHAGLDV
+255 FHAGLDI

-277 RVMVATNAFGMGIDK
+277 RVMVATNAFGMGINK
-292 NDVRLVIHNH
+292 KDVRLVVHNNI
-302 LPFSLESYFQE
+302 PFSMEAYFQE

-319 DRKLAYSILLYND
+319 DKKLSYSILLYND
-332 LDIHNL
+332 LDINDL
-338 KKQINDHYPEIEIVR
+338 KKQINNHYPKIEFIKSI
-353 NVYQQ
+353 YQN
-358 IANFLGI
+358 ISNYLGI
-365 AIGDGKHQE
+365 AIGEGKQQE
-374 FPFHINEF
+374 FSFNISEF
-382 CERYNLNQLQTYNAL
+382 CKRYSLNQLQTFNSI
-397 KLLEKEDYIKL
+397 KLLEKEDYMKL

-417 LFIKVTHTE
+417 LFIKVNHNE
-426 LYQFQIANKKFDILL
+426 LYQFQIANKQYDILL

-485 ILDYIPQNSD
+485 ILDYIPQNSN

-531 IQYANNQYQC
+531 IQYVSNQYQC

-557 CGKCDVCLERNKLNI
+557 CGKCDVCLERNKLKI
-572 NDQEFEAIMLAIQN
+572 NDQEFEAITLAVQN

-592 MNVDDIIMAIVEY
+592 MHVDDIIMAIVEF
-605 REDKLVTVLQFL
+605 REDKMISVLQFL
-617 SDNGQIAMNDEQK
+617 SDNGQIAMNSEQK

>member
-1 MLSPLEILKQY
+1 MLSPQEILKQY

-82 RALAITSGMSFS
+82 RALAITLGMSFS

-155 KIAEIRE
+155 KIAEIRD

-174 ATPLVVKDIQEKL
+174 ATPLVVKDIKQKL
-187 KFDNENVI
+187 KFNNENVI

-224 LKGTSII
+224 VKGTSII

-243 LLLSEYGITSHY
+243 LLLSEYGITSHC
-255 YHAGLDV
+255 YHSGLDV

-302 LPFSLESYFQE
+302 LPSSLEAYFQE

-426 LYQFQIANKKFDILL
+426 LYQFQIANKQYDILL

-485 ILDYIPQNSD
+485 ILDYIPQNSN

-531 IQYANNQYQC
+531 IQYVSNQYQC

-557 CGKCDVCLERNKLNI
+557 CGKCDVCLERNKLKI
-572 NDQEFEAIMLAIQN
+572 NDQEFEAITLAVQN

-592 MNVDDIIMAIVEY
+592 MHVDDIILAIVEF
-605 REDKLVTVLQFL
+605 REDKMISVLQFL

>member
-1 MLSPLEILKQY
+1 MLSPKEILKQY

-19 SKQEDAIHSILDAK
+19 SKQEDAIHSILDSK

-56 EGICVV
+56 DGICVV

-73 VTALKAKNI
+73 VTVLKAKNI

-100 DNCIYGNYKFLYLSP
+100 DNCIYGNYKFLYISP

-187 KFDNENVI
+187 KFDNENII

-224 LKGTSII
+224 VKGTSII

-243 LLLSEYGITSHY
+243 LLLSEYGITSHF

-262 LERASKQKQWQLNHV
+262 VERASKQKQWQLNHV
-277 RVMVATNAFGMGIDK
+277 RVMVATNAFGMGINK
-292 NDVRLVIHNH
+292 KDVRLVVHNH
-302 LPFSLESYFQE
+302 IPFSMEAYFQE

-319 DRKLAYSILLYND
+319 DKKLSYSILLYND
-332 LDIHNL
+332 LDINDL
-338 KKQINDHYPEIEIVR
+338 KKQINNHYPKIEFIKSI
-353 NVYQQ
+353 YQN
-358 IANFLGI
+358 ISNYLGI
-365 AIGDGKHQE
+365 AIGDGEHQE
-374 FPFHINEF
+374 FSFNISEF
-382 CERYNLNQLQTYNAL
+382 CKRYNLNQLQTFNSI

-426 LYQFQIANKKFDILL
+426 LYQFQIANKQYDILL

-485 ILDYIPQNSD
+485 ILDYIPQNSN

-531 IQYANNQYQC
+531 IQYASNQYQC

-557 CGKCDVCLERNKLNI
+557 CGKCDVCLERNKLKI
-572 NDQEFEAIMLAIQN
+572 NNQEFEAITLAVQN

-592 MNVDDIIMAIVEY
+592 MHVDDIIMAIVEF
-605 REDKLVTVLQFL
+605 REDKMISVLQFL

>member
-1 MLSPLEILKQY
+1 MLSPQEILKQY

-224 LKGTSII
+224 VKGTSII

-302 LPFSLESYFQE
+302 LPFSLEAYFQE

-426 LYQFQIANKKFDILL
+426 LYQFQIANKQYDILL

-485 ILDYIPQNSD
+485 ILDYIPQNSN

-531 IQYANNQYQC
+531 IQYASNQYQC

-592 MNVDDIIMAIVEY
+592 MHVDDIIMAIVEY
-605 REDKLVTVLQFL
+605 REDKMITILQFL
-617 SDNGQIAMNDEQK
+617 NDNGQIAMNDEQK